1 MKRSLSSYVGMVI
14 ALMFFMIGA
23 LNAFGY
29 YRIEFIQGL
38 LNIPSIM
45 VILGGSFFQAYS
57 SFPAS
62 AVNKAML
69 EFKPTLSLQS
79 KLAEEEA
86 LIDNVM
92 GMVRELRINKQA
104 TIAKM
109 MEGGSKGF
117 RLYIADLLST
127 NYGTEEIRVLGT
139 HKIHT
144 MKQAEMTPVK
154 VFGVLA
160 TASPAYGM
168 LGTLMGLIVML
179 SNFENASGLANG
191 LALALMTTFYG
202 LLFTQFLWQPIGKK
216 LALTVQHAEV
226 KREIELEAV
235 LLTMEG
241 RPELYIIDQLSS
253 MSQAREGVSSMSY

>member
-1 MKRSLSSYVGMVI
+1 MKRSLSSYIGMTLTMI
-14 ALMFFMIGA
+14 FFMIGA
-23 LNAFGY
+23 LDSFGY

-38 LNIPSIM
+38 LNIPSMM

-57 SFPAS
+57 SFPAT

-69 EFKPTLSLQS
+69 EFKPTLSLKS
-79 KLAEEEA
+79 KLAEEEE
-86 LIDNVM
+86 LIENVM
-92 GMVRELRINKQA
+92 AMVRELRINKQA

-127 NYGTEEIRVLGT
+127 NYGIDEIRVLGT

-216 LALTVQHAEV
+216 LTLTVQHDEV

-253 MSQAREGVSSMSY
+253 MLQAREGVSSMSN

>member
-1 MKRSLSSYVGMVI
+1 MKRSLSSYLGMLI
-14 ALMFFMIGA
+14 TMMFFMVGA
-23 LNAFGY
+23 LDSFGY
-29 YRIEFIQGL
+29 YRIEAIQGL
-38 LNIPSIM
+38 LNIPSM
-45 VILGGSFFQAYS
+45 LVILGGSFFQAYS
-57 SFPAS
+57 SFPAK
-62 AVNKAML
+62 AVHAALK
-69 EFKPTLSLQS
+69 EFKPTLSLKNNQT
-79 KLAEEEA
+79 LEEE

-127 NYGTEEIRVLGT
+127 NYGIDEIRVLGT

-144 MKQAEMTPVK
+144 MKQAELTPVK
-154 VFGVLA
+154 VLTVLS

-202 LLFTQFLWQPIGKK
+202 LLFTQFIWQPIGKK
-216 LALTVQHAEV
+216 MALTVDHDEV

-253 MSQAREGVSSMSY
+253 MLQAREGASSMSQ

>member
-1 MKRSLSSYVGMVI
+1 MKRSLSSYIGMIVTMI
-14 ALMFFMIGA
+14 LFMIGA
-23 LNAFGY
+23 LDSFGY

-57 SFPAS
+57 SFPAA

-69 EFKPTLSLQS
+69 EFKPTLSLKS

-86 LIDNVM
+86 LIENVM
-92 GMVRELRINKQA
+92 GVVRELRINKQA
-104 TIAKM
+104 TIAKL
-109 MEGGSKGF
+109 MEGGSRGF

-127 NYGTEEIRVLGT
+127 NYGIDEIRVLGT

-154 VFGVLA
+154 VFNVLA
-160 TASPAYGM
+160 SASPAYGM

-179 SNFENASGLANG
+179 SNFENASGLASG

-216 LALTVQHAEV
+216 LTLTVQHDEV

-253 MSQAREGVSSMSY
+253 MLQAREGVSSVSN

>member
-1 MKRSLSSYVGMVI
+1 MKRSLSSYIGMFI
-14 ALMFFMIGA
+14 TMILFMIGA
-23 LNAFGY
+23 LDSFGY
-29 YRIEFIQGL
+29 YRIDFIQGL

-45 VILGGSFFQAYS
+45 VILGGTFFQAYS
-57 SFPAS
+57 SFPAA

-69 EFKPTLSLQS
+69 EFKPTLSLKS

-86 LIDNVM
+86 LIENVM
-92 GMVRELRINKQA
+92 GVVRELRINKQA
-104 TIAKM
+104 TIAKL

-127 NYGTEEIRVLGT
+127 NYGIDEIRVLGT

-154 VFGVLA
+154 VFSVLA

-216 LALTVQHAEV
+216 LTLTVQHDEV

-253 MSQAREGVSSMSY
+253 MLQAREGVSSMSN